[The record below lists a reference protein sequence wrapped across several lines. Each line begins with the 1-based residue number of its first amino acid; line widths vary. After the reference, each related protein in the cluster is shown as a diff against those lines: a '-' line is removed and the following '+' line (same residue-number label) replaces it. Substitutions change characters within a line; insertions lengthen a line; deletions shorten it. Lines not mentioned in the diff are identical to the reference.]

1 MFTREVS
8 SDWQGQRLDRFVADM
23 WPERSRSFWQRA
35 IARGQVRLDGKPA
48 RAGVALKAGQRV
60 EVENSEDSTLRA
72 LPESQEFST
81 RDWPSWVVYH
91 DPEVLVV
98 NKPRGLV
105 VHPSRGHWD
114 DSVVLRLLPWLP
126 TEEGEFRPGV
136 VHRLDRDTTGLM
148 ILARTAQAKALLSQ
162 AIQEREVI
170 RDYVA
175 FVRGHIKPPW
185 GAIDAPLGRNPNNR
199 LKMAVV
205 FGGRP
210 ARTHY
215 RTVATWPS
223 ASLVQFRLE
232 TGRTHQIRVHCAS
245 MGHPVLGDTLYGG
258 RHPLLKLG
266 QMLHAG
272 HLRFVHPTNH
282 RLMEFVEGP
291 PEDWVDLSVLGE
303 PEIIEPTLYPDKTE
317 PTTRTWLNQLGVFS
331 V

>member
-1 MFTREVS
+1 MS
-8 SDWQGQRLDRFVADM
+8 SRDVPLDWHGQRLDRFVADM
-23 WPERSRSFWQRA
+23 WPEHSRTYWQRA
-35 IARGQVRLDGKPA
+35 IARGQVTLDGKLA
-48 RAGVALKAGQRV
+48 RAGVPLKAGQRV
-60 EVENSEDSTLRA
+60 GIECGQESGAGAILEPQGLSLR
-72 LPESQEFST
+72 E
-81 RDWPSWVVYH
+81 WPSWVVYH
-91 DPEVLVV
+91 DPEVMVV

-114 DSVVLRLLPWLP
+114 DSVVSRLLPWLP
-126 TEEGEFRPGV
+126 AEAGELRPGV

-148 ILARTAQAKALLSQ
+148 MLARTVQAKALLSQ

-170 RDYVA
+170 REYLAV
-175 FVRGHIKPPW
+175 VRGHMHPSR

-205 FGGRP
+205 LGGRS
-210 ARTHY
+210 ARTYY
-215 RTVATWPS
+215 RTVATWHS

-245 MGHPVLGDTLYGG
+245 LGHPVLGDTLYGG

-272 HLRFVHPTNH
+272 RLQFVHPTDH

-291 PEDWVDLSVLGE
+291 PEDWAGLSVLGE
-303 PEIIEPTLYPDKTE
+303 SRIVEPTLYPDRADPSTKA
-317 PTTRTWLNQLGVFS
+317 WLNQLGVFS